1 MKNAEQK
8 LENSKKSANDAIQ
21 KAQSDVQ
28 NAEDKMNREFGAYIL
43 SILSSACS
51 LCGPR

>member
-21 KAQSDVQ
+21 KAQSDVK
-28 NAEDKMNREFGAYIL
+28 NAEDKMNRDFGTHNDMIL
-43 SILSSACS
+43 NQYVY
-51 LCGPR
+51 